1 MLSLR
6 AVHPLYALFLMNHM
20 GIADRTERV
29 MAFESLLQLP
39 RSLGPSIRIPKPD
52 MLPPGPLATTRL
64 DPQLLKLGLATADEF
79 GYPKEGEEDGK
90 REWVDEADFVPIL
103 TFPYKLQR
111 LFQFDFPDVQ
121 DLKLTPVWVVGEVL
135 EYGTD
140 FNKYITSYKL
150 QKQEGMVFRHLLR
163 FILLLDEM
171 AQLCPADVEHKVWQD
186 DLYDIADQLEEM
198 CRLVEPEGTEQ
209 WLAETR
215 GK

>member
-1 MLSLR
+1 M
-6 AVHPLYALFLMNHM
+6 Y
-20 GIADRTERV
+20 
-29 MAFESLLQLP
+29 
-39 RSLGPSIRIPKPD
+39 
-52 MLPPGPLATTRL
+52 
-64 DPQLLKLGLATADEF
+64 
-79 GYPKEGEEDGK
+79 K
-90 REWVDEADFVPIL
+90 R
-103 TFPYKLQR
+103 Q
-111 LFQFDFPDVQ
+111 
-121 DLKLTPVWVVGEVL
+121 VL

-171 AQLCPADVEHKVWQD
+171 AQLCPADVEHKIWQD